1 MPAAQTVRN
10 AELRADTAAQSV
22 TTAFGGPL
30 FGIPGTHLGAVRA
43 PQPLPRGAGPWHYWW
58 QAHYVDLLVDA
69 GLRSRAPLSGKGFSG
84 VDPIRLADILIRT
97 IRLRNGGRIT
107 NSFYDDMAWLALA
120 ALRVDSLPG
129 PPRGTKPRHQRLRE
143 SLGSALRSAHTQDFG
158 GGLFWN
164 RSRAFKNTPAT
175 APAALYFARGGERE
189 RAQALIDW
197 LNAVLLDPER
207 GLYFDGVRREGDRLL
222 VETPLYTYNQGPV
235 LGALL
240 ELGGPANL
248 ARATALIQA
257 TAAHLVYD
265 DDAGYGDDAAGGG
278 GTVYGDSTVYGGG
291 AGYDDDAPLLRTHG
305 SGDGGLFTGIL
316 SRYLAEAA
324 AAPTLDRQTRRLA
337 GTLVTELAERL
348 WKGRATRNNL
358 AVFSPDPRRTA
369 DESYPAGAGVEL
381 STQLQAWMVLEASVR
396 VARLDTGPA
405 AETP

>member
-1 MPAAQTVRN
+1 MPAAQTVRT

-22 TTAFGGPL
+22 TTAFGGRL

-43 PQPLPRGAGPWHYWW
+43 PQPLPRGAGAWHYWW
-58 QAHYVDLLVDA
+58 QAHYVDLLVDT
-69 GLRSRAPLSGKGFSG
+69 GLRSRTPLSGKDFTG
-84 VDPIRLADILIRT
+84 VDPIRLADTLIRT

-129 PPRGTKPRHQRLRE
+129 PPRGSKPRHQRLRE
-143 SLGSALRSAHTQDFG
+143 SLGSALRSAHTRDFG

-164 RSRAFKNTPAT
+164 RSRTFKNTPAT
-175 APAALYFARGGERE
+175 APAALYFARGGDRE

-197 LNAVLLDPER
+197 LNTVLLDPET
-207 GLYFDGVRREGDRLL
+207 GLYFDGIRMDGSRPL
-222 VETPLYTYNQGPV
+222 VETPIYTYNQGPV

-248 ARATALIQA
+248 GRATELIQA

-265 DDAGYGDDAAGGG
+265 DDRYDTDDAR
-278 GTVYGDSTVYGGG
+278 
-291 AGYDDDAPLLRTHG
+291 LLRTHG

-316 SRYLAEAA
+316 CRYLAEAA
-324 AAPTLDRQTRRLA
+324 AAPTLDRKTRELA

-358 AVFSPDPRRTA
+358 AVFSADPRQTA
-369 DESYPAGAGVEL
+369 DESYPAGTGVEL
-381 STQLQAWMVLEASVR
+381 STQLQAWMVLEAAVR
-396 VARLDTGPA
+396 VARLDSTV
-405 AETP
+405 

>member
-1 MPAAQTVRN
+1 MPAAQTVHN

-22 TTAFGGPL
+22 TAAFGGPL

-69 GLRSRAPLSGKGFSG
+69 GLRSRAPLSGKGFSA
-84 VDPIRLADILIRT
+84 DPIRLADTLIRT

-164 RSRAFKNTPAT
+164 RSRTFKNTPAT

-197 LNAVLLDPER
+197 LNTVLLDPET
-207 GLYFDGVRREGDRLL
+207 GLYFDGVRREGDGLL
-222 VETPLYTYNQGPV
+222 VETPIYTYNQGPV

-248 ARATALIQA
+248 DRATALIQA
-257 TAAHLVYD
+257 TAAHLVCGESTVHGD
-265 DDAGYGDDAAGGG
+265 EHSESTVHGDEYGDD
-278 GTVYGDSTVYGGG
+278 TVYR
-291 AGYDDDAPLLRTHG
+291 DDGPLLRTHG

-316 SRYLAEAA
+316 CRYLAEAA

-358 AVFSPDPRRTA
+358 AVFSLDPRRTA

-396 VARLDTGPA
+396 VARLDSGPA